1 LQPRQW
7 KIGIIKQAHEQIMD
21 RNLLRRNNMQYSQE
35 RKAFLRIASASV
47 KNIIG
52 FGLTTALI
60 GYLVK
65 NTDIGTPIMILAGVV
80 VFIMAVSLGSL
91 LMFTGY
97 TINGM
102 PATMASKPENKS
114 FADIYR
120 YILAA
125 LAVRMTESAI
135 CIVYI
140 LYIYY
145 LYF

>member
-1 LQPRQW
+1 
-7 KIGIIKQAHEQIMD
+7 
-21 RNLLRRNNMQYSQE
+21 MQDTQE
-35 RKAFLRIASASV
+35 RRVFSRIATASV

-52 FGLTTALI
+52 FGLAAALI

-91 LMFTGY
+91 LMFTSY
-97 TINGM
+97 TIKGM
-102 PATMASKPENKS
+102 PSTMASKPENKS

-125 LAVRMTESAI
+125 LAVRMAEAAI
-135 CIVYI
+135 CLVYI
-140 LYIYY
+140 LYIYH

>member
-1 LQPRQW
+1 
-7 KIGIIKQAHEQIMD
+7 
-21 RNLLRRNNMQYSQE
+21 MQDTQE
-35 RKAFLRIASASV
+35 RRVFSRIATASV

-52 FGLTTALI
+52 FGLAAALI

-91 LMFTGY
+91 LMFTSY
-97 TINGM
+97 TIKGM
-102 PATMASKPENKS
+102 PSTMASKPENKS

-125 LAVRMTESAI
+125 LAVRMTEAAI

-140 LYIYY
+140 LYIYH

>member
-1 LQPRQW
+1 
-7 KIGIIKQAHEQIMD
+7 
-21 RNLLRRNNMQYSQE
+21 MQDSQE

-65 NTDIGTPIMILAGVV
+65 NTDICTPIMILAGVV
-80 VFIMAVSLGSL
+80 AFIIAVSLGSL

-97 TINGM
+97 TISGM

-114 FADIYR
+114 FADIYK

-125 LAVRMTESAI
+125 LAVRMAEAAI

-140 LYIYY
+140 LYIYN

>member
-1 LQPRQW
+1 
-7 KIGIIKQAHEQIMD
+7 
-21 RNLLRRNNMQYSQE
+21 MQYSQE

-125 LAVRMTESAI
+125 LAVRMTEAAI

-140 LYIYY
+140 LYIYH